1 MKFPDYL
8 QLQIEIRIFHLSSTV
23 MKLYRAKLNSD
34 FGSRISCITGTPI
47 GVKFQSFQD
56 QI

>member
-23 MKLYRAKLNSD
+23 MKLYRAELNSD
-34 FGSRISCITGTPI
+34 FGSRVSCITGAI
-47 GVKFQSFQD
+47 SLELRLE
-56 QI
+56 